1 MSKPHVKILIIED
14 EPNQADLI
22 QFNLE
27 QDGYEVYKAKDGE
40 EGLTT
45 AHEILP
51 DLILLDWMIPKMS
64 GPDLCRKIRK
74 SQDIKETPIIMI
86 SAKSEEQDKVFGL
99 DLGVDDYISKPYSIK
114 ELLARVRAAIRRPI
128 AVTANDKLQVGS
140 IVMNLNSY
148 KVMINDID
156 IHLGPTEYKLL
167 LELMKNAGRVISR
180 DQLLDRV
187 WGITSDIESRTVDV
201 HIGRLRKA
209 LSVASDQNLIRTV
222 RSFGYSLN
230 KTN

>member
-27 QDGYEVYKAKDGE
+27 QDGYDVYTAKDGE

-64 GPDLCRKIRK
+64 GPDVCRKIRK

-114 ELLARVRAAIRRPI
+114 ELLARVRAAMRRPI
-128 AVTANDKLQVGS
+128 AVTADDKLQVGS
-140 IVMNLNSY
+140 IVMNLKSHT
-148 KVMINDID
+148 VILNDID

-187 WGITSDIESRTVDV
+187 WGITADIESRTVDV

-230 KTN
+230 KSN

>member
-1 MSKPHVKILIIED
+1 MSKPQVKILIIED
-14 EPNQADLI
+14 ELNQANLI

-27 QDGYEVYKAKDGE
+27 QDGYEVYTAKDGE
-40 EGLTT
+40 EGLTK

-64 GPDLCRKIRK
+64 GPDVCRKIRK
-74 SQDIKETPIIMI
+74 SRDIKETPIIMI

-128 AVTANDKLQVGS
+128 AVTADDKLQVGS
-140 IVMNLNSY
+140 IVMNLKSY
-148 KVMINDID
+148 KVIINDID

-187 WGITSDIESRTVDV
+187 WGITADIESRTVDV

-209 LSVASDQNLIRTV
+209 LCVASDQNLIRTV

-230 KTN
+230 KSN

>member
-27 QDGYEVYKAKDGE
+27 QDGYEVHKAKDGE
-40 EGLTT
+40 EGLTKT
-45 AHEILP
+45 HEILP
-51 DLILLDWMIPKMS
+51 DIILLDWMIPKMS
-64 GPDLCRKIRK
+64 GPDVCRKIRK

-140 IVMNLNSY
+140 IVMNLKSH
-148 KVMINDID
+148 KVMINGID

-187 WGITSDIESRTVDV
+187 WGNTADIESRTVDV

-230 KTN
+230 KSN

>member
-64 GPDLCRKIRK
+64 GPDVCRKIRK

-140 IVMNLNSY
+140 IVMNLKSH

-187 WGITSDIESRTVDV
+187 WGITADIESRTVDV

-230 KTN
+230 KSN

>member
-27 QDGYEVYKAKDGE
+27 QDGYEVHKAKDGE
-40 EGLTT
+40 EGLTK

-51 DLILLDWMIPKMS
+51 DIILLDWMIPKMS
-64 GPDLCRKIRK
+64 GPDVCRKIRK

-140 IVMNLNSY
+140 IVMNLKSH
-148 KVMINDID
+148 KVMINGID
-156 IHLGPTEYKLL
+156 IHLGPTEYRLL

-187 WGITSDIESRTVDV
+187 WGITADIESRTVDV

-230 KTN
+230 KSN

>member
-64 GPDLCRKIRK
+64 GPDVCRKIRK

-140 IVMNLNSY
+140 IVMNLKSY

-187 WGITSDIESRTVDV
+187 WGITADIESRTVDV

>member
-64 GPDLCRKIRK
+64 GPDVCRKIRK

-187 WGITSDIESRTVDV
+187 WGITADIESRTVDV

-209 LSVASDQNLIRTV
+209 LSVSSDQNLIRTV

>member
-1 MSKPHVKILIIED
+1 MSKPQVKILIIED

-27 QDGYEVYKAKDGE
+27 QDGYEVHKAKDGE
-40 EGLTT
+40 EGLTK

-51 DLILLDWMIPKMS
+51 DIILLDWMIPKMS
-64 GPDLCRKIRK
+64 GPDVCRKIRK

-140 IVMNLNSY
+140 IVMNLKSH

-187 WGITSDIESRTVDV
+187 WGVTADIESRTVDV

-230 KTN
+230 KSN

>member
-1 MSKPHVKILIIED
+1 MSKPQVKILIIED
-14 EPNQADLI
+14 ELNQANLI

-64 GPDLCRKIRK
+64 GPDVCRKIRK

-187 WGITSDIESRTVDV
+187 WGITADIESRTVDV

-209 LSVASDQNLIRTV
+209 LGLASDQKLIRTV

-230 KTN
+230 KSN

>member
-1 MSKPHVKILIIED
+1 MSKPQVKILIIED

-27 QDGYEVYKAKDGE
+27 QDGYEVYKAKNGE
-40 EGLTT
+40 EGLTI

-64 GPDLCRKIRK
+64 GPDVCRKIRK

-114 ELLARVRAAIRRPI
+114 ELLARVRAAMRRPI
-128 AVTANDKLQVGS
+128 AVTADDKLQVGS
-140 IVMNLNSY
+140 IVMNLKSHT
-148 KVMINDID
+148 VILNDID

-187 WGITSDIESRTVDV
+187 WGITADIESRTVDV

-230 KTN
+230 KSN

>member
-64 GPDLCRKIRK
+64 GPDVCRKIRK
-74 SQDIKETPIIMI
+74 SQDIKI
-86 SAKSEEQDKVFGL
+86 S
-99 DLGVDDYISKPYSIK
+99 
-114 ELLARVRAAIRRPI
+114 
-128 AVTANDKLQVGS
+128 N
-140 IVMNLNSY
+140 
-148 KVMINDID
+148 
-156 IHLGPTEYKLL
+156 
-167 LELMKNAGRVISR
+167 
-180 DQLLDRV
+180 
-187 WGITSDIESRTVDV
+187 ITSIC
-201 HIGRLRKA
+201 K
-209 LSVASDQNLIRTV
+209 
-222 RSFGYSLN
+222 SL
-230 KTN
+230 

>member
-27 QDGYEVYKAKDGE
+27 QDGYEVHKAKDGE
-40 EGLTT
+40 EGLTK

-51 DLILLDWMIPKMS
+51 DIILLDWMIPKMS
-64 GPDLCRKIRK
+64 GPDVCRKIRK

-140 IVMNLNSY
+140 IVMNLKSH
-148 KVMINDID
+148 KVIINDID

-187 WGITSDIESRTVDV
+187 WGVTADIESRTVDV

-230 KTN
+230 KSN

>member
-1 MSKPHVKILIIED
+1 MSKPQVKILIIED

-27 QDGYEVYKAKDGE
+27 QDGYEVYKAKDGK
-40 EGLTT
+40 EGLTK

-51 DLILLDWMIPKMS
+51 NLILLDWMIPKMS
-64 GPDLCRKIRK
+64 GPDVCRKIRK

-140 IVMNLNSY
+140 IVMNLKSY

-187 WGITSDIESRTVDV
+187 WGINADIESRTVDV

>member
-1 MSKPHVKILIIED
+1 MSKPQVKILIIED

-64 GPDLCRKIRK
+64 GPDVCRKIRK

-187 WGITSDIESRTVDV
+187 WGITADIESRTVDV

>member
-64 GPDLCRKIRK
+64 GPDVCRKIRK

-128 AVTANDKLQVGS
+128 AVTANDKLQMGS
-140 IVMNLNSY
+140 IVMNLKSY
-148 KVMINDID
+148 KVMINNID

-187 WGITSDIESRTVDV
+187 WGTTADIESRTVDV

-230 KTN
+230 KSN

>member
-27 QDGYEVYKAKDGE
+27 QDGYDVYTAQDGE
-40 EGLTT
+40 EGLIK

-64 GPDLCRKIRK
+64 GPDVCRKIRK
-74 SQDIKETPIIMI
+74 SQHIKDTPIIMI

-114 ELLARVRAAIRRPI
+114 ELLARVRAAIRRPV
-128 AVTANDKLQVGS
+128 AVSANDKLLVGS
-140 IVMNLNSY
+140 IVMNLKSY

-187 WGITSDIESRTVDV
+187 WGITADIESRTVDV

>member
-27 QDGYEVYKAKDGE
+27 QDGYEVHKAKDGE
-40 EGLTT
+40 EGLTK

-51 DLILLDWMIPKMS
+51 DIILLDWMIPKMS
-64 GPDLCRKIRK
+64 GPDVCRKIRK

-140 IVMNLNSY
+140 IVMNLKSH
-148 KVMINDID
+148 KVMINGID

-187 WGITSDIESRTVDV
+187 WGITADIESRTVDV

-230 KTN
+230 KSN

>member
-64 GPDLCRKIRK
+64 GPDVCRKIRK

-187 WGITSDIESRTVDV
+187 WGITADIESRTVDV

-230 KTN
+230 KSN

>member
-64 GPDLCRKIRK
+64 GPDVCRKIRK

-209 LSVASDQNLIRTV
+209 LSVASDHNLIRTV

>member
-64 GPDLCRKIRK
+64 GPDVCRKIRK

-187 WGITSDIESRTVDV
+187 WGITADIESRTVDV

-209 LSVASDQNLIRTV
+209 LSVASDHNLIRTV

>member
-1 MSKPHVKILIIED
+1 MSRLQIKILIIED
-14 EPNQADLI
+14 EPNQVDLM

-27 QDGYEVYKAKDGE
+27 QDGYDVYTAKDGE
-40 EGLTT
+40 EGLTK

-51 DLILLDWMIPKMS
+51 DLILLDWMLPKMS
-64 GPDLCRKIRK
+64 GPDVCRKIRK

-86 SAKSEEQDKVFGL
+86 SAKSEEQDKIFGL

-128 AVTANDKLQVGS
+128 AVTADDKLQMGS
-140 IVMNLNSY
+140 IVMNLKSHT
-148 KVMINDID
+148 VLVNDID
-156 IHLGPTEYKLL
+156 IQLGPTEYKLL
-167 LELMKNAGRVISR
+167 MELMKNAGRVISR

-209 LSVASDQNLIRTV
+209 LSLASDQSLIRTI
-222 RSFGYSLN
+222 RSFGYSLDKSN
-230 KTN
+230 

>member
-64 GPDLCRKIRK
+64 GPDVCRKIRK
-74 SQDIKETPIIMI
+74 SKDIKETPIIMI

-128 AVTANDKLQVGS
+128 AVSANDKLLVGS
-140 IVMNLNSY
+140 IVMNLKSY

-230 KTN
+230 KSN

>member
-27 QDGYEVYKAKDGE
+27 QDGYEVHKAKDGE
-40 EGLTT
+40 EGLTK

-51 DLILLDWMIPKMS
+51 DIILLDWMIPKMS
-64 GPDLCRKIRK
+64 GPDVCRKIRK

-114 ELLARVRAAIRRPI
+114 ELLARVRAAMRRPI
-128 AVTANDKLQVGS
+128 AVTADDKLQVGS
-140 IVMNLNSY
+140 IVMNLKSHT
-148 KVMINDID
+148 VILNDID
-156 IHLGPTEYKLL
+156 IHLGPTEYRLL

-187 WGITSDIESRTVDV
+187 WGVTADIESRTVDV

-230 KTN
+230 KSN

>member
-1 MSKPHVKILIIED
+1 MSKPQVKILIIED

-64 GPDLCRKIRK
+64 GPDVCRKIRK

-167 LELMKNAGRVISR
+167 LELMKNAGRIISR

-230 KTN
+230 KSN

>member
-1 MSKPHVKILIIED
+1 MSKPQVKILIIED

-64 GPDLCRKIRK
+64 GPDVCRKIRK

-187 WGITSDIESRTVDV
+187 WGITADIESRTVDV

-230 KTN
+230 KSN

>member
-64 GPDLCRKIRK
+64 GPDVCRKIRK

-187 WGITSDIESRTVDV
+187 WGITADIESRTVDV

-209 LSVASDQNLIRTV
+209 LSVASDQNLIRTA

>member
-22 QFNLE
+22 QFNLV

-64 GPDLCRKIRK
+64 GPDVCRKIRK

-187 WGITSDIESRTVDV
+187 WGVTADIESRTVDV

-230 KTN
+230 KSN

>member
-1 MSKPHVKILIIED
+1 MSKPQVKILIIED

-64 GPDLCRKIRK
+64 GPDVCRKIRK

-140 IVMNLNSY
+140 IVMNLKSH

-187 WGITSDIESRTVDV
+187 WGVTADIESRTVDV

-230 KTN
+230 KSN

>member
-1 MSKPHVKILIIED
+1 MSKPQVKILIIED

-64 GPDLCRKIRK
+64 GPDVCRKIRK

-140 IVMNLNSY
+140 IVMNLKSY

-187 WGITSDIESRTVDV
+187 WGVTADIESRTVDV

-230 KTN
+230 KSN

>member
-64 GPDLCRKIRK
+64 GPDVCRKIRK

-140 IVMNLNSY
+140 VVMNLKSH

-187 WGITSDIESRTVDV
+187 WGVTADIESRTVDV

-230 KTN
+230 KSN

>member
-140 IVMNLNSY
+140 IVMNLKSY

-187 WGITSDIESRTVDV
+187 WGITADIESRTVDV

>member
-1 MSKPHVKILIIED
+1 MSKPQVKILIIED

-40 EGLTT
+40 EGLTK

-64 GPDLCRKIRK
+64 GPDVCRKIRK
-74 SQDIKETPIIMI
+74 SRDIKETPIIMI

-114 ELLARVRAAIRRPI
+114 ELLARVRAAMRRPI
-128 AVTANDKLQVGS
+128 AVTADDKLQVGS
-140 IVMNLNSY
+140 IVMNLKSHT
-148 KVMINDID
+148 VILNDID

-167 LELMKNAGRVISR
+167 LS
-180 DQLLDRV
+180 
-187 WGITSDIESRTVDV
+187 
-201 HIGRLRKA
+201 
-209 LSVASDQNLIRTV
+209 
-222 RSFGYSLN
+222 
-230 KTN
+230 

>member
-1 MSKPHVKILIIED
+1 MKEWSDKIS
-14 EPNQADLI
+14 
-22 QFNLE
+22 
-27 QDGYEVYKAKDGE
+27 
-40 EGLTT
+40 TT
-45 AHEILP
+45 ASSWE
-51 DLILLDWMIPKMS
+51 
-64 GPDLCRKIRK
+64 
-74 SQDIKETPIIMI
+74 
-86 SAKSEEQDKVFGL
+86 
-99 DLGVDDYISKPYSIK
+99 GVDDYISKPYSIK

-128 AVTANDKLQVGS
+128 AVTANDKLQMGS
-140 IVMNLNSY
+140 IVMNLKSY

-230 KTN
+230 KSN

>member
-1 MSKPHVKILIIED
+1 MSRLQIKILIIED
-14 EPNQADLI
+14 EPNQVDLM

-27 QDGYEVYKAKDGE
+27 QDGYDVYTAKDGE
-40 EGLTT
+40 EGLTK

-51 DLILLDWMIPKMS
+51 DLILLDWMLPKMS
-64 GPDLCRKIRK
+64 GPDVCRKIRK

-86 SAKSEEQDKVFGL
+86 SAKSEEQDKIFGL

-128 AVTANDKLQVGS
+128 AVTADDKLQVGS
-140 IVMNLNSY
+140 IVINLKSHT
-148 KVMINDID
+148 VLVNDID
-156 IHLGPTEYKLL
+156 IQLGPTEYKLL
-167 LELMKNAGRVISR
+167 MELMKNAGRVISR

-209 LSVASDQNLIRTV
+209 LSLASDQSLIRTI
-222 RSFGYSLN
+222 RSFGYSLDKSN
-230 KTN
+230 

>member
-27 QDGYEVYKAKDGE
+27 QDGYEVHKAKDGE
-40 EGLTT
+40 EGLTK

-51 DLILLDWMIPKMS
+51 DIILLDWMIPKMS
-64 GPDLCRKIRK
+64 GPDVCRKIRK

-140 IVMNLNSY
+140 IVMNLKSH

-187 WGITSDIESRTVDV
+187 WGVTADIESRTVDV

-209 LSVASDQNLIRTV
+209 LSLASDQELIRTI
-222 RSFGYSLN
+222 RSFGYSLG
-230 KTN
+230 KSD

>member
-27 QDGYEVYKAKDGE
+27 QDGYEVHKAKDGE
-40 EGLTT
+40 EGLTK

-51 DLILLDWMIPKMS
+51 DIILLDWMIPKMS
-64 GPDLCRKIRK
+64 GPDVCRKIRK

-156 IHLGPTEYKLL
+156 IHLGPTEYRLL

-187 WGITSDIESRTVDV
+187 WGITADIESRTVDV

-230 KTN
+230 KSN

>member
-64 GPDLCRKIRK
+64 GPDVCRKIRK

-187 WGITSDIESRTVDV
+187 WGITADIESRTVDV

>member
-1 MSKPHVKILIIED
+1 MSKPQVKILIIED

-27 QDGYEVYKAKDGE
+27 QDGYEVYKAKNGE
-40 EGLTT
+40 EGLTI

-64 GPDLCRKIRK
+64 GPDVCRKIRK

-140 IVMNLNSY
+140 IVMNLKSY

-187 WGITSDIESRTVDV
+187 WGITADIESRTVDV

-209 LSVASDQNLIRTV
+209 L
-222 RSFGYSLN
+222 
-230 KTN
+230 

>member
-1 MSKPHVKILIIED
+1 MSKPQVKILIIED

-51 DLILLDWMIPKMS
+51 HLILLDWMIPKMS
-64 GPDLCRKIRK
+64 GPDVCRKIRK

-140 IVMNLNSY
+140 IVMNLKSY

-187 WGITSDIESRTVDV
+187 WGINADIESRTVDV

-230 KTN
+230 KSN